1 MLVPTILHKE
11 EIEKAFAKEL
21 YTNDYFY
28 YYGYAYGIG
37 LTEIREL
44 FYGDV

>member
-1 MLVPTILHKE
+1 MLVPAILYKE

-28 YYGYAYGIG
+28 YYGFAYGNS
-37 LTEIREL
+37 LPEIREL
-44 FYGDV
+44 FYGDA